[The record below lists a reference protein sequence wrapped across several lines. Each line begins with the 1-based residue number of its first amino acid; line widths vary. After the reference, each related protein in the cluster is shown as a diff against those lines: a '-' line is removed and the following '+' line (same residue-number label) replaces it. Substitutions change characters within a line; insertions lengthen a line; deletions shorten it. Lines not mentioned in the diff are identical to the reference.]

1 MITVEK
7 LTPSGYYLVSA
18 TVTDGGGIWLHRER
32 FGGYNKRDSVRL
44 FRESLKTNGYRLVR
58 GY

>member
-7 LTPSGYYLVSA
+7 QFPSGYYVVSA
-18 TVTDGGGIWLHRER
+18 MVSGHGGMWLHTER
-32 FGGYNKRDSVRL
+32 YGGYNKRDSVRL
-44 FRESLKTNGYRLVR
+44 FRESLKTQGYTLVR